1 MDQHVEPILRETSD
15 KYTVFPINHQDIWI
29 NYEYAIANF
38 WTVEEIDFSKD
49 LLDWVKLNKDEQH
62 FIKNILAFFAAS
74 DGIVNE
80 NLVLNF
86 YKEVQIPEMR
96 QFYASQIMLESI
108 HGHCYSLMIETYVKN
123 EEEKRNL
130 FSAVTTNNAVKLKA
144 DWAIKWITNGT
155 FAERLLAF
163 ILVEGVFFSGS
174 FCAIYWLKKRGLMP
188 GLTKSN
194 ELISR
199 DEALHCNAAITLY
212 SKLENKVTS
221 ERAHSIFKEAVEI
234 EKKFI
239 TESLPVKLIGM
250 NDDMMKQYIEYVSD
264 YWLSKL
270 NYAKVF
276 ESKNPFDFMQY
287 ISLQDFGNFFE
298 TRITSYR
305 KAGVGVP
312 KEQNSFNIEEDF

>member
-1 MDQHVEPILRETSD
+1 MEPILQETPD
-15 KYTVFPINHQDIWI
+15 KYTVFPIKHQDIWTM
-29 NYEYAIANF
+29 YEYAIANF

-49 LLDWVKLNKDEQH
+49 ILDWVKLTDDERF
-62 FIKNILAFFAAS
+62 FIKNVLAFFAAS

-86 YKEVQIPEMR
+86 YNEVQISEMR
-96 QFYASQIMLESI
+96 QFYASQIMMEAI
-108 HGHCYSLMIETYVKN
+108 HGQTYSLMIETYVKN
-123 EEEKRNL
+123 PEEKSKL
-130 FSAVTTNNAVKLKA
+130 FSAIVNNSAVKLKA
-144 DWAIKWITNGT
+144 EWALKWITNGT

-199 DEALHCNAAITLY
+199 DEALHCNAAIMLY
-212 SKLENKVTS
+212 SKLENKVS
-221 ERAHSIFKEAVEI
+221 PERVHEIFNEAVKI
-234 EKKFI
+234 EKQFI

-250 NDDMMKQYIEYVSD
+250 NDELMKTYIEYVSD
-264 YWLSKL
+264 YWLMKL
-270 NYAKVF
+270 MYPPIFKS
-276 ESKNPFDFMQY
+276 ENPFDFMQY

-305 KAGVGVP
+305 RAGVGVSQ
-312 KEQNSFNIEEDF
+312 EQNSFSLDEDF